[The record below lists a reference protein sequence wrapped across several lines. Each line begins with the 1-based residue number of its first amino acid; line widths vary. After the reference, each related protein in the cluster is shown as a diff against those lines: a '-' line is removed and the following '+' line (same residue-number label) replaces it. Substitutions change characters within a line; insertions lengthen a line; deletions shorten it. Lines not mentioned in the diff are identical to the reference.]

1 MHGEGHEH
9 TAGALAHP
17 GLTALERGLALARAT
32 RAALEQHLRQAEAI
46 KDAAGVARFRRALLI
61 ADRRVKRLGG
71 VLGRER
77 RRLAGK
83 LQPGQERPTIQAP
96 GKAKGRAQ

>member
-1 MHGEGHEH
+1 MHGEAHEH
-9 TAGALAHP
+9 PAEALGHP

-32 RAALEQHLRQAEAI
+32 RGAIEQRLRQAEAI

-71 VLGRER
+71 VLARER
-77 RRLAGK
+77 RRRD
-83 LQPGQERPTIQAP
+83 RPP
-96 GKAKGRAQ
+96 